1 MIGFLNFVI
10 VFRKTITVGNAKLV
24 DSEWAKNKLFTENMR
39 VNLGKITIFALLYVI
54 DLTIYKTYIY
64 RIVEKYDE

>member
-1 MIGFLNFVI
+1 MV